1 MISGHTGPGN
11 GRAVA
16 AVPKA
21 AAKSAEDRPV
31 IVEGRGIGVSFKG
44 VRALNNVDIQV
55 RAGEV
60 FGLLGPNGAGKS
72 TLLGVLSSL
81 LRPDSGEVYVAG
93 VRVTR
98 EAPHRRAARGL
109 ARTFQHPQL
118 FADLTVRQ
126 HLRLAYRL
134 HHERRRLWSDLVDGA
149 GLRPPNSEETR
160 VVGELLELLQLREI
174 ADHPVVGLPLGTGRL
189 VEVAQAF
196 ATRPKVVL
204 LDEPSSGLDPQ
215 ETKRLVTAL
224 SDVVAAHG
232 VSLLLVEHDIEM
244 VMGISDTI
252 QVLESGQTI
261 AVGPPARIR
270 ANAAVKSAYLG
281 DQLDAPDEAKPRARV
296 VGGTAGGRRAE
307 EPPARPILR
316 VDQLCATYGHALVL
330 DNISLEVM
338 PGSVLALLGAN
349 GAGKTTLGRV
359 LSGLMPAA
367 SGSIHF
373 DDVDVTA
380 LPAHEIRQR
389 GLVYLP
395 EGRGVFPSLSVAD
408 NLKLAVRTLPKPER
422 EAAVGAAMAMFPI
435 FGQRRRQLAGQLSGG
450 EQQMLS
456 LARALAVGPRL
467 VIADEMSLGLAPKI
481 VDQVFDA
488 LRVAIDGGI
497 TVIVIEQLVHQA
509 LGLADQCCILRRGQV
524 AWSGAAAAVD
534 GILDH
539 YLGSAPEHEATHEE
553 VADAIKAAGA

>member
-1 MISGHTGPGN
+1 MISGHTGPGK
-11 GRAVA
+11 GHAVA
-16 AVPKA
+16 AAPKT

-31 IVEGRGIGVSFKG
+31 IVEGRGIGVSFNG

-81 LRPDSGEVYVAG
+81 LRPDSGEVYLAG

-98 EAPHRRAARGL
+98 EAAHRRAARGL

-149 GLRPPNSEETR
+149 GLRPPSSEETQ
-160 VVGELLELLQLREI
+160 VVGELLELLQLQEI

-296 VGGTAGGRRAE
+296 VGGTARGRRAE

-316 VDQLCATYGHALVL
+316 ADQLCAAYGHALVL

-349 GAGKTTLGRV
+349 GAGKSTLGRV

-373 DDVDVTA
+373 DGADVTA

-408 NLKLAVRTLPKPER
+408 NLTLAVRTLPKPER

-488 LRVAIDGGI
+488 LGVAIDSGI

-509 LGLADQCCILRRGQV
+509 LSMADQCCILRRGQV

>member
-1 MISGHTGPGN
+1 MISSPAGAGKE
-11 GRAVA
+11 RVAA

-21 AAKSAEDRPV
+21 AAEPAEDRPV
-31 IVEGRGIGVSFKG
+31 IIEGRGIGVSFKG
-44 VRALNNVDIQV
+44 VRALSDVDIEV

-72 TLLGVLSSL
+72 TLLGVLSGL
-81 LRPDSGEVYVAG
+81 LRPDTGEVYVAG
-93 VRVTR
+93 VHVTR

-118 FADLTVRQ
+118 FTDLTVGQ

-134 HHERRRLWSDLVDGA
+134 HHERMRLWSDLVNGA
-149 GLRPPNSEETR
+149 ALRPPSSEESR
-160 VVGELLELLQLREI
+160 VVGELLELLQLQEI
-174 ADHPVVGLPLGTGRL
+174 AGHPVVGLPLGTGRL
-189 VEVAQAF
+189 VEVAQAL
-196 ATRPKVVL
+196 AARPKVVL

-232 VSLLLVEHDIEM
+232 VSLLLVEHDVEM

-252 QVLESGQTI
+252 QVLEFGQTI
-261 AVGPPARIR
+261 AVGTPAEVRV
-270 ANAAVKSAYLG
+270 NAAVKSAYLG
-281 DQLDAPDEAKPRARV
+281 DQLDASDEAKPRARV
-296 VGGTAGGRRAE
+296 VGGTAEGHRAE
-307 EPPARPILR
+307 EPPARPLLR
-316 VDQLCATYGHALVL
+316 VDHLCATYGDALAL
-330 DNISLEVM
+330 DNVSLQVM

-349 GAGKTTLGRV
+349 GAGKSTLGRV
-359 LSGLMPAA
+359 LSGLIPAA
-367 SGSIHF
+367 SGRIEF
-373 DDVDVTA
+373 DGVGVTT
-380 LPAHEIRQR
+380 LPGHEIRQR

-395 EGRGVFPSLSVAD
+395 EGRGVFPSLTVAD

-422 EAAVGAAMAMFPI
+422 EGAVGTAMTMFPI
-435 FGQRRRQLAGQLSGG
+435 LGQRRRQLAGQLSGG

-488 LRVAIDGGI
+488 LRAGIDSGI
-497 TVIVIEQLVHQA
+497 TVIIIEQLVHQA
-509 LGLADQCCILRRGQV
+509 LSMADQCCILRRGQV
-524 AWSGAAAAVD
+524 AWSGAATAVD

-539 YLGSAPEHEATHEE
+539 YLGSAPEPGATDGQA
-553 VADAIKAAGA
+553 ADPVGPADV

>member
-1 MISGHTGPGN
+1 MISGHIGPGK

-149 GLRPPNSEETR
+149 GLRPPSSEETR
-160 VVGELLELLQLREI
+160 VVGELLELLQLQEI

-316 VDQLCATYGHALVL
+316 ADQLCAAYGHALVL

-349 GAGKTTLGRV
+349 GAGKSTLGRV

-373 DDVDVTA
+373 DGVDVTA

-456 LARALAVGPRL
+456 LARALTVGPRL

-488 LRVAIDGGI
+488 LRVAIDSGI
-497 TVIVIEQLVHQA
+497 TVIIIEQLVHQA
-509 LGLADQCCILRRGQV
+509 LNMADHCCILRRGQV

-553 VADAIKAAGA
+553 VVDAIKAAGA

>member
-1 MISGHTGPGN
+1 MM
-11 GRAVA
+11 
-16 AVPKA
+16 
-21 AAKSAEDRPV
+21 SAGDHPV
-31 IVEGRGIGVSFKG
+31 VVEGRGIGVSFKG

-72 TLLGVLSSL
+72 TLLGVLSGL
-81 LRPDSGEVYVAG
+81 LRPSTGEVHLAG

-98 EAPHRRAARGL
+98 ESPHRRAVRGL
-109 ARTFQHPQL
+109 ARTFQHPRL
-118 FADLTVRQ
+118 FDDLTVRQ

-134 HHERRRLWSDLVDGA
+134 HHERLRLWSDLVDGA
-149 GLRPPNSEETR
+149 GLRLPSADESR
-160 VVGELLELLQLREI
+160 VVDALLELLALQEI
-174 ADHPVVGLPLGTGRL
+174 AEHRVVGLPLGTGRL
-189 VEVAQAF
+189 VEVAQAL
-196 ATRPKVVL
+196 ATRPEVVL
-204 LDEPSSGLDPQ
+204 LDEPCSGLDTR
-215 ETKRLVTAL
+215 ETGRLVAAL
-224 SDVVAAHG
+224 RDVVAAHG
-232 VSLLLVEHDIEM
+232 VSLLLVEHDVEV
-244 VMGISDTI
+244 VMGICDTI
-252 QVLESGQTI
+252 QVLESGQTV
-261 AVGPPARIR
+261 AVGPPAEIR

-281 DQLDAPDEAKPRARV
+281 DQLDAPEEAKPRARV
-296 VGGTAGGRRAE
+296 AGGTAPGRGAA

-316 VDQLCATYGHALVL
+316 ADQLCAAYGDALAL
-330 DNISLEVM
+330 DNLSLEVM

-349 GAGKTTLGRV
+349 GAGKSTLGRV

-373 DDVDVTA
+373 DGAEVTA
-380 LPAHEIRQR
+380 LPAHEIRRR

-488 LRVAIDGGI
+488 LRVAIDSGI

-509 LGLADQCCILRRGQV
+509 LSMADRCCILRRGQV
-524 AWSGAAAAVD
+524 AWSGAATAVD

-539 YLGSAPEHEATHEE
+539 YLGSAPEDEATHEE
-553 VADAIKAAGA
+553 AADALKAAGA